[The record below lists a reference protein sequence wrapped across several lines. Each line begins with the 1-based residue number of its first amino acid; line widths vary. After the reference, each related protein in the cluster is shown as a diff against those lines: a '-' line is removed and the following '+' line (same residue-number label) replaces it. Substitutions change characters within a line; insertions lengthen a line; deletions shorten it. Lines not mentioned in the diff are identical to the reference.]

1 MKKWNIFL
9 VTLVGSALIW
19 PSLHAQETN
28 PSPILPATKLEASET
43 NVGAIVLKATTDLG
57 AVSTASGVVTVRY
70 KENTDTATGHKE
82 HGLAIELA
90 RQFPPKDT
98 MLIDYDE
105 LASLLNAIDYLSK
118 VDVGVTSLNS
128 FDAAYTTKGGF
139 RIAALGTRRTGIV
152 QFGLRD
158 VRVTAPPFLPLPLS
172 RDEMT
177 RLWTLIDQAKQ
188 QLDALRR

>member
-1 MKKWNIFL
+1 MKNCTIYL
-9 VTLVGSALIW
+9 VTILGLLFTRT
-19 PSLHAQETN
+19 SLRAQETN
-28 PSPILPATKLEASET
+28 TAPNLPLTKLEAFET
-43 NVGAIVLKATTDLG
+43 NTGAIVLKATTDLG
-57 AVSTASGVVTVRY
+57 SVSTSSGVVTVRY
-70 KENTDTATGHKE
+70 KENTDTATGRKE
-82 HGLAIELA
+82 HGLAIEIT
-90 RQFPPKDT
+90 RQVAPKDT

-105 LASLLNAIDYLSK
+105 LPSLLNAIDYLSK
-118 VDVGVTSLNS
+118 VDVGVTSLGS

-152 QFGLRD
+152 QFGIRD
-158 VRVTAPPFLPLPLS
+158 VRATAAPLPPLPLT